1 MDNNGKPW
9 GEIIPLF
16 KDELRRC
23 QYPISNI
30 SCLTAKI
37 SELEA
42 YGYSQGAECYSF
54 ELGQRFLTLFYPM
67 TGQFKTWRD
76 IDAQTRNSYWAV
88 GLLNDLF
95 LHGYFTITKNSRV
108 LPLKEEDELLLIN
121 FQKYQFE
128 NGFAET
134 SAKRVT
140 LSIRS
145 FLTYLNSHSVNVSD
159 ISDKEIIGF
168 LSAYIDKSKP
178 YINTIILALKR
189 FSDFLFANGLTE
201 NKVSSF
207 IPPLNKMV
215 SPRVPSVWSDDE
227 ITKMLES
234 VDRGSPLGKRDYA
247 ILMIAIKLGLRC
259 SDIKSL
265 QLSDIDVDLVQGTIF
280 IKDSKFG
287 KERLLPVHDNLLKR
301 MKIYHSN
308 VLAFCGPDAPF
319 FPNGRNGA
327 YTTGGLYSIF
337 RERLLAAGISHGG
350 KGNGPRVHD
359 LRHTFA
365 VHSLRKAVKNGEDIN
380 SMLKYLSVYLGHSG
394 VISSENYL
402 RLTAD
407 VYPDIICKM
416 EEQFDVIPDMED
428 INETD

>member
-1 MDNNGKPW
+1 MDITN
-9 GEIIPLF
+9 EVPLRARIEELLVF
-16 KDELRRC
+16 KRSSGYKADGL
-23 QYPISNI
+23 
-30 SCLTAKI
+30 AKI
-37 SELEA
+37 LHRFINYAEEWEPGLTTVTKSVAEKWATMSPYEAPANQCRRIGSVKELSKYLISIGIPA
-42 YGYSQGAECYSF
+42 YVYPKQKAAPSSF
-54 ELGQRFLTLFYPM
+54 T
-67 TGQFKTWRD
+67 
-76 IDAQTRNSYWAV
+76 
-88 GLLNDLF
+88 
-95 LHGYFTITKNSRV
+95 
-108 LPLKEEDELLLIN
+108 
-121 FQKYQFE
+121 
-128 NGFAET
+128 
-134 SAKRVT
+134 
-140 LSIRS
+140 
-145 FLTYLNSHSVNVSD
+145 
-159 ISDKEIIGF
+159 
-168 LSAYIDKSKP
+168 P
-178 YINTIILALKR
+178 YIFTDEELAKLFNACDNTKTPNLVRK
-189 FSDFLFANGLTE
+189 DV
-201 NKVSSF
+201 VSLIF
-207 IPPLNKMV
+207 
-215 SPRVPSVWSDDE
+215 R
-227 ITKMLES
+227 
-234 VDRGSPLGKRDYA
+234 
-247 ILMIAIKLGLRC
+247 MIYSCGLRA
-259 SDIKSL
+259 SEALSL
-265 QLSDIDVDLVQGTIF
+265 TVRDVDLVQGTIF

-416 EEQFDVIPDMED
+416 EGQFDVIPDMED
-428 INETD
+428 TNETD